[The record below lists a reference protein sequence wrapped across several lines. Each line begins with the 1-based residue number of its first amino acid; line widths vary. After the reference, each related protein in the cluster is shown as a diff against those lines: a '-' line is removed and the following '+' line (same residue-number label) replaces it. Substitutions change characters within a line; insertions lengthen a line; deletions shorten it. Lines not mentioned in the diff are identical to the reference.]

1 MAKKSKVEYVCNN
14 CGAKFPKLV
23 GKCHNCNQ
31 WGTIVEH
38 IEEPTVVSSSNEV
51 INKGVSKGEK
61 LNAVKANTVPRIITG
76 IGEFDRVMGGGIVV
90 DSVTIISAPPG
101 TGKSTLVLQISNC
114 MALMGYKV
122 LYASGEESKTQIK
135 SRADRILDN
144 LSDNIY
150 ITSDNK
156 FENVLADIEEINP
169 DVIIIDSIGTFGVS
183 HISSRIGS
191 PSQMMECAN
200 IITKIAKDKENP
212 KAVFIIGQMTKED
225 ELKGPRELEHLV
237 DTVLLLE
244 GAYDVKI
251 ARCSKNRFG
260 DTGEVGLFEM
270 DGDGLT
276 EISNPSKHFITEREE
291 GDIVYGS
298 ALSVIKEGTRPL
310 LIEVESSVSKSF
322 QSFPTRIAEGLRKDN
337 LNILVS
343 ILEQNAGVN
352 LWDKNVFVKPTGGL
366 KIEETSINLAVL
378 MSIASAFYKK
388 AIPHGTLFVGEVGL
402 TGEVK
407 KVTSIDSRIKE
418 AERMGFKE
426 IVIPN
431 QALKIDTST
440 LNIKVTKMKTIKQT
454 IDYLLSK

>member
-1 MAKKSKVEYVCNN
+1 MAKKNKAEYVCNN

-23 GKCHNCNQ
+23 GKCHLCNQ
-31 WGTIVEH
+31 WGTIEEI
-38 IEEPTVVSSSNEV
+38 IEEPVMTTSNNN
-51 INKGVSKGEK
+51 IPKGVSKSEK
-61 LNAVKANTVPRIITG
+61 LNSVKANTVPRIISG
-76 IGEFDRVMGGGIVV
+76 ISEFDRVMGGGTVV
-90 DSVTIISAPPG
+90 DSVTIITAPPG
-101 TGKSTLVLQISNC
+101 TGKSTLVLQITDC
-114 MALMGYKV
+114 MAKMGYKV

-135 SRADRILDN
+135 SRADRILKT

-150 ITSDNK
+150 ITSDNQ
-156 FENVLADIEEINP
+156 FENVLADIEEVNP
-169 DVIIIDSIGTFGVS
+169 DIIVIDSIGTFGVS
-183 HISSRIGS
+183 YISSRIGS

-200 IITKIAKDKENP
+200 IITKIAKDKDNP

-237 DTVLLLE
+237 DTVLILE
-244 GAYDVKI
+244 GADDVKI

-276 EISNPSKHFITEREE
+276 EVNNPSKFFITEREE

-298 ALSVIKEGTRPL
+298 ALSVIKEGTRPI

-322 QSFPTRIAEGLRKDN
+322 QSFPSRIAEGLKKDN

-343 ILEQNAGVN
+343 ILEQNAGIN
-352 LWDKNVFVKPTGGL
+352 LFDKNVYVKPTGGL
-366 KIEETSINLAVL
+366 KIEESSINLAVL
-378 MSIASAFYKK
+378 MSIASSFYKK
-388 AIPHGTLFVGEVGL
+388 EIPYGTLFVGEVGL

-426 IVIPN
+426 IIIPN
-431 QALKIDTST
+431 QNLKTDISK
-440 LNIKVTKMKTIKQT
+440 LNIKVTKMKTIKQA